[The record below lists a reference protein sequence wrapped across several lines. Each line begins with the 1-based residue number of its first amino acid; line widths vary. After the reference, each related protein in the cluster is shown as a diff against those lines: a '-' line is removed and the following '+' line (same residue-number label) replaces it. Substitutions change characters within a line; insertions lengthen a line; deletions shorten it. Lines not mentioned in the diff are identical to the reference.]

1 MEQKIINI
9 ICEFAGIT
17 PEEVKTDVLLSGE
30 LDLDSLTKIT
40 VISEIEEAFDI
51 TIPDRK
57 LMQIQTVDDIF
68 NIVRELTEN

>member
-40 VISEIEEAFDI
+40 VISEIEESFDI